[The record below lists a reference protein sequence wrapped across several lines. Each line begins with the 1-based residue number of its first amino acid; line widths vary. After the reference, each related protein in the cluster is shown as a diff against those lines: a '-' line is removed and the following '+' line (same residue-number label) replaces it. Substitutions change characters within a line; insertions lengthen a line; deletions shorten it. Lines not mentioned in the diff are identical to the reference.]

1 MSKSNERHFLE
12 ASLEGLETWADLYID
27 NEAISSIPIIG
38 TAIKICKGFDEVRS
52 RSFAAKIA
60 AFITEPSLQK
70 TNIKEKLKQ
79 QAKSDNEAQ
88 KIGETLFFVLEK
100 MTDLEKPK
108 ILAKI
113 FVAYL
118 DGAVSKDEF
127 RRLAQAVDLAFID
140 DLNGLL
146 NYRSSDTYRLQGTW
160 PELLLSSGLTATYVI
175 SMSGVAKQE
184 YKLTDLGSSFK
195 RAINHSKTYSS

>member
-1 MSKSNERHFLE
+1 MSKSNEHHFLE
-12 ASLEGLETWADLYID
+12 AGLENIEALTDLYID

-38 TAIKICKGFDEVRS
+38 TVIKICKGLDDIRS

-60 AFITEPSLQK
+60 AFITEPGLQK
-70 TNIKEKLKQ
+70 SNIKEKLKQ
-79 QAKSDNEAQ
+79 QAKSDEDAQ
-88 KIGETLFFVLEK
+88 NVGETLFFVLEK

-108 ILAKI
+108 VLEKI

-118 DGAVSKDEF
+118 DGVVSKDEL

-140 DLNGLL
+140 DLNDLL
-146 NYRSSDTYRLQGTW
+146 KYRSSDTYRLQGTW
-160 PELLLSSGLTATYVI
+160 PEPLLPSGLTATYVI
-175 SMSGVAKQE
+175 SMSGSAKQE
-184 YKLTDLGSSFK
+184 YKLTNLGSSFK